1 MSKLTVLLVIAAT
14 LALAAPAA
22 RAAPDSLSADPR
34 VRGWQTGAL
43 RADRLQHL
51 SLGFAL
57 ALGTGLAADSP
68 EAGAAVAIG
77 LALAKEAADR
87 PSTGFDAVDLAAG
100 AAGAALAAW
109 AAAALRRP

>member
-1 MSKLTVLLVIAAT
+1 MSRLSALLLIAVT
-14 LALAAPAA
+14 LASAAPAG
-22 RAAPDSLSADPR
+22 AAPDSLSADPR

-43 RADRLQHL
+43 RPDRLQHL

-87 PSTGFDAVDLAAG
+87 PATGFDAVDLAAG

-109 AAAALRRP
+109 AVAALGRR